1 MVMDSLGNWRPLAER
16 MLPKARKTGV
26 KDMLETPQIPTLARI
41 MRITP
46 RADERPAKGLSWAD
60 YEDVDLDVANA
71 TKKKEKKAAED
82 GDDENENEVE
92 EEEDKEEE
100 EEGPFYYTLTKP
112 LPPP

>member
-1 MVMDSLGNWRPLAER
+1 MNPS
-16 MLPKARKTGV
+16 
-26 KDMLETPQIPTLARI
+26 MLETPQIPTQPSLARV

-92 EEEDKEEE
+92 EEEE
-100 EEGPFYYTLTKP
+100 
-112 LPPP
+112 